1 MKNDDS
7 KLKQIFIDENI
18 NIYED
23 EIAAELLTSKVN
35 KEVVDPI
42 QGVVKVE
49 QDRWLEAQ
57 RYERRTWLEKSRR
70 RFSDRNEY
78 HRDHFAAYTSLRGRK
93 FNRGIELGCGPFTNL
108 RFILE
113 TCDIEKIH
121 LLDPLI
127 EEYLSHSFCKYNQR
141 RMGGVLNDNFRR
153 FIVYLR
159 HPFATFQNKLNDW
172 RIGGLMG
179 KKVIIEKSMI
189 ETYKTINRFDLVVM
203 INVLEHCQNATAVF
217 EKIDQVLLPEG
228 IFVYHD
234 KIYNA
239 IEVERLSSVIYDAG
253 HPLKVDQSIIEEFL
267 ERHFKPLMRAEYYVN
282 SEFHGLPTSYREIY
296 YIGQKK

>member
-1 MKNDDS
+1 MSNDES
-7 KLKQIFIDENI
+7 KLKQIFIDEHV
-18 NIYED
+18 NIYVD
-23 EIAAELLTSKVN
+23 EKAAELINSKAD

-42 QGVVKVE
+42 QGVVKVG
-49 QDRWLEAQ
+49 QDRWFEAQ

-78 HRDHFAAYTSLRGRK
+78 HRDHFAAYTSLRGRR

-113 TCDIEKIH
+113 HCEVKQIH

-141 RMGGVLNDNFRR
+141 RIGGVLNDNFRR
-153 FIVYLR
+153 IIVYLR
-159 HPFATFQNKLNDW
+159 HPFAAIQNKLNDW
-172 RIGGLMG
+172 RIGGLLG
-179 KKVIIEKSMI
+179 KKVIIENSMI
-189 ETYKTINRFDLVVM
+189 ENYHTINRFDLVVM
-203 INVLEHCQNATAVF
+203 INVLEHCQNANEVF
-217 EKIDQVLLPEG
+217 NKIDQILLPEG

-239 IEVERLSSVIYDAG
+239 IEVDRLSSVLYDAG

-282 SEFHGLPTSYREIY
+282 SEFHGLQTTDHEIY